1 MIVHHLASACIEFLL
16 RQRQSKRGWTSICDV
31 PVIFMPTPSSCDHLK
46 TPLIF
51 FFRAKTLHTQ
61 QQCPRALAL
70 EWNIQWFW
78 ACAMMLLDLSL
89 AQTPLNLSLRANQ
102 AEKRWFRRRWWFSQ
116 SSFELQSTDLGSN
129 SWISLN
135 LIAPTVSMVS
145 TRKHFV
151 LFCMGIFPFACKIPA
166 FQKLGGQGPSTV
178 CKLLSSF
185 AFLSMPHSCKKTD
198 RESDT
203 ENREE

>member
-1 MIVHHLASACIEFLL
+1 MHHLASACIEFLL

-31 PVIFMPTPSSCDHLK
+31 PVIFMPTPSSCERLK

-51 FFRAKTLHTQ
+51 FSGRRPYTHNNSV
-61 QQCPRALAL
+61 L
-70 EWNIQWFW
+70 EHWHWNETYQWFW

-102 AEKRWFRRRWWFSQ
+102 AEKRWLRRRWWFSQ

-135 LIAPTVSMVS
+135 LIAPTVSMVP

-198 RESDT
+198 RESDF